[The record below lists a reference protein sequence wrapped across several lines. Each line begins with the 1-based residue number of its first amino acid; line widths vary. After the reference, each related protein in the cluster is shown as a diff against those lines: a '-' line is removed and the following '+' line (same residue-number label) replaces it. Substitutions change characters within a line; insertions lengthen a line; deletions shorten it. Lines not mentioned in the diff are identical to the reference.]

1 MSVWGGEC
9 AVAWSYR
16 QTAAEWGVDLGG
28 VRSIHHIVIQ
38 HMTDNI
44 VWGIVCFKVSNYII
58 YWC

>member
-28 VRSIHHIVIQ
+28 VRSIHHIIIQ
-38 HMTDNI
+38 FMTDNI
-44 VWGIVCFKVSNYII
+44 VWGIVCLKCPIT
-58 YWC
+58 